1 MQFNIYYGFTGVFNP
16 VKYRYSDH
24 YKTEKE
30 AVDDAKTQ
38 VTKLFMENCGT
49 NGIPS
54 FLDIQKESKELKVPL
69 KALLDDYIWTGLGFM
84 LFLLLL
90 ILFQVREYE
99 REHDNLCKIIRI

>member
-30 AVDDAKTQ
+30 AFDDAKTQ

-69 KALLDDYIWTGLGFM
+69 KALLDDYIWDRTRFYVIPTSLDTISSKG
-84 LFLLLL
+84 
-90 ILFQVREYE
+90 
-99 REHDNLCKIIRI
+99 IRKRV